1 MVASPVALAMGS
13 LHCKYTRPR
22 CSRIGTMPVMGWGQS
37 SPRRFGEPFGRAG
50 RRHIAKVSRTAV
62 VADLEAVVRVAPA
75 VLAAVE
81 KVAVEGTVVEER
93 VKTEVAETAA
103 VERERAASVVVDA
116 ALLVEA
122 VREKAGQG
130 VVAGA

>member
-1 MVASPVALAMGS
+1 M
-13 LHCKYTRPR
+13 
-22 CSRIGTMPVMGWGQS
+22 
-37 SPRRFGEPFGRAG
+37 
-50 RRHIAKVSRTAV
+50 
-62 VADLEAVVRVAPA
+62 EAVVRVAPA

-116 ALLVEA
+116 ALLVAA

>member
-1 MVASPVALAMGS
+1 MADS
-13 LHCKYTRPR
+13 
-22 CSRIGTMPVMGWGQS
+22 
-37 SPRRFGEPFGRAG
+37 E
-50 RRHIAKVSRTAV
+50 V
-62 VADLEAVVRVAPA
+62 VARVAPA

-93 VKTEVAETAA
+93 AKTEVAETAA

-130 VVAGA
+130 WWLGRR